1 MAKSFRVEYR
11 AGRTSKPQYLA
22 SDQKTVNDTGYQWNT
37 EKAAVNALTSFKVK
51 IGRTHQPCA
60 SLRVI
65 DSAGNA
71 VVDLSPLPDKQ
82 GEKKADAPAEAA
94 PETPAAQEQNLSAD
108 TVFADDEF
116 DSTDL
121 PGAPGA
127 LEAAMGA
134 ETTIDSEEAYRSI
147 ISASTAWSQV
157 MAHFDEYQR
166 MFLAQQSEED
176 KRTQDILHY
185 IELNALPDDQAVAVV
200 KRLAACRKRRR
211 EAKDALALLD
221 ELAPAKFAA
230 QAVAQVLSRMDTRTY
245 TPRVDADLTHI
256 LESAGVANAQAE
268 SAPQDSADAVSAEN
282 ANAMD
287 ADSAVQTAE
296 TMPDKSADTV
306 SAESTSAPEWNTPI
320 KRAEPVAEVLPSAKT
335 MLANEA
341 AALTRTAIERG
352 GKPKKKGKKRHT
364 VEVSAP
370 TEPVSTGADSA
381 SEEAP
386 LDFVPFEEVPS
397 AIAKESADNTSAADE
412 SAAAESADSAD
423 DVISAPDDTEER
435 VKPDAPVDDGRS
447 WTMFSP
453 SGAYA
458 KRRMA
463 EIVAERRAE
472 AAEADDALDL
482 SDPDKRAVAV
492 YMDHEGGATGRA
504 LAKRYGVSEATISR
518 DIARGKSL
526 VQAQL
531 EDDGVISAFSTKSQ
545 EKALKKAVNSA
556 SRTLLSKWADKQRV
570 PDLDK

>member
-1 MAKSFRVEYR
+1 MASKSFRVEYR

-22 SDQKTVNDTGYQWNT
+22 SDQKTVNDTGYQWST

-65 DSAGNA
+65 DAAGNA
-71 VVDLSPLPDKQ
+71 VVDLSPLPEKQ
-82 GEKKADAPAEAA
+82 EEKKEDIPAESASEKQA
-94 PETPAAQEQNLSAD
+94 VPEKVQSAD
-108 TVFADDEF
+108 TVFADDEL

-127 LEAAMGA
+127 LDAAMGA
-134 ETTIDSEEAYRSI
+134 EATIDSEEAYRTI
-147 ISASTAWSQV
+147 ISASDAWSQV

-185 IELNALPDDQAVAVV
+185 IELNALPDDQAAAVV

-211 EAKDALALLD
+211 EAKDALSLLD

-245 TPRVDADLTHI
+245 TPRVDTDLPHI
-256 LESAGVANAQAE
+256 LESTRAEDAQMEGAAETSAEAAGAKDVSASDDTESTAQMDENARDE
-268 SAPQDSADAVSAEN
+268 SADADIERAQVTR
-282 ANAMD
+282 
-287 ADSAVQTAE
+287 TA
-296 TMPDKSADTV
+296 
-306 SAESTSAPEWNTPI
+306 
-320 KRAEPVAEVLPSAKT
+320 PVIEALPSAKD
-335 MLANEA
+335 MIANEA

-352 GKPKKKGKKRHT
+352 GKPTKKGKKRHT
-364 VEVSAP
+364 IEVSAP
-370 TEPVSTGADSA
+370 VEPVSHSADST

-397 AIAKESADNTSAADE
+397 AIAEY
-412 SAAAESADSAD
+412 SAD
-423 DVISAPDDTEER
+423 DTSASDEDADDTVSAQDDAEESAEQ
-435 VKPDAPVDDGRS
+435 DAPADDGRD
-447 WTMFSP
+447 WARFSP
-453 SGAYA
+453 AGAYA

>member
-1 MAKSFRVEYR
+1 MVKSFRVEYR

-22 SDQKTVNDTGYQWNT
+22 SDQKTVNDTGYQWST

-71 VVDLSPLPDKQ
+71 VADLSPLQEKQ
-82 GEKKADAPAEAA
+82 EEKKEDIPAESASEKQA
-94 PETPAAQEQNLSAD
+94 VPEKVQSAD
-108 TVFADDEF
+108 TVFADDEL

-127 LEAAMGA
+127 LDAAMGA
-134 ETTIDSEEAYRSI
+134 EATVDSEEAYRAI
-147 ISASTAWSQV
+147 ISASDAWSQV

-245 TPRVDADLTHI
+245 TPRVDTDLPHI
-256 LESAGVANAQAE
+256 LESTSAEDAQMEGAAE
-268 SAPQDSADAVSAEN
+268 TSAEATGAKDVSALDNTESTAQTDETARDESADADIERAQVTR
-282 ANAMD
+282 
-287 ADSAVQTAE
+287 TA
-296 TMPDKSADTV
+296 
-306 SAESTSAPEWNTPI
+306 
-320 KRAEPVAEVLPSAKT
+320 PVIEALPSAKD
-335 MLANEA
+335 MIANEA

-352 GKPKKKGKKRHT
+352 GKPKKKGKKRYT

-370 TEPVSTGADSA
+370 AEPVSTGADSA

-472 AAEADDALDL
+472 AAETDDALDL